1 MQVDWPSVF
10 PYAEQLGFGLVAGF
24 AVGYA
29 LKKVG
34 KVFAIVLGLAFVF
47 VQLLAYG
54 GFVTVHWSEVQA
66 RVDPLLARDSL
77 GSAWEGLVG
86 VLTYNLAFAGAFVPG
101 LVVGLRRG

>member
-1 MQVDWPSVF
+1 VDVDWPAVF

-29 LKKVG
+29 LKKLG
-34 KVFAIVLGLAFVF
+34 KVFAVVLGLAFVL

-54 GFVTVHWSEVQA
+54 GFVTVHWTEVQA
-66 RVDPLLARDSL
+66 RVDPLFDRDSL
-77 GSAWEGLVG
+77 GSAWHGLLG

-101 LVVGLRRG
+101 LVVGLKRG

>member
-1 MQVDWPSVF
+1 MDVDWSAVF

-29 LKKVG
+29 LKKLG
-34 KVFAIVLGLAFVF
+34 KLVAVALGLVF
-47 VQLLAYG
+47 VLVQVLAYQ

-66 RVDPLLARDSL
+66 RVDPILGRDSL
-77 GSAWEGLVG
+77 GSVWDGLLG

-101 LVVGLRRG
+101 LVLGLRRG